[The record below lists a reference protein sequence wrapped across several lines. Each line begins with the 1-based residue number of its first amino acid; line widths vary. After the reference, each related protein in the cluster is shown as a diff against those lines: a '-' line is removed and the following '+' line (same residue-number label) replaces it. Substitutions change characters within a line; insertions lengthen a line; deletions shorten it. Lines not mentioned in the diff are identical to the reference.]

1 MATTDRPQAQTVKR
15 DFRQEA
21 TDAIVRMLEEG
32 VAPWQ
37 KPWQAGTIATPF
49 NPTTEKPYR
58 GGNAVYL
65 MAVAARRGYDDPRW
79 MSYKQAQ
86 QRGWQVRRGETGTQ
100 IEYWEFPSAS
110 REREHRGSQ
119 PDSQQGDKPAP
130 RMIHRIY
137 TVFNAKQIDGIPLY
151 TPKQR
156 AEFEVVRA
164 AESILEN
171 SGARILHDQ
180 NDRAFYNRD
189 ADSIHLPPK
198 AAFASAPDY
207 YGTAL
212 HELAHWTGHPSRLN
226 RPTLN
231 ESYRFGDLNYAQ
243 EELRAELTSLF
254 LAAERGIPHNPAS
267 HAAYVGS
274 WLQALRNDK
283 NEIFRAAK
291 DAHRATDFLLALELE
306 QSVDKAL
313 KAGAPQLRRE
323 TAEYV
328 AAYEPGSGTVDLE
341 QKRTATEHRA
351 PAERDPAEKAEPLA
365 EAEKAAE
372 QILDDQVQ
380 SLPEPSP
387 LKKSFAAAQEMTR
400 RELNQSARTFVA
412 DTASGVYRGEIIG
425 ETELHVVQR
434 LSPQST
440 VAHMKSLL
448 ERVPQV
454 GESVAISYSQ
464 SRAIV
469 NSFEPRERTRALA
482 R

>member
-1 MATTDRPQAQTVKR
+1 MATTDRPQPATAKR

-21 TDAIVRMLEEG
+21 TDAIIRMLEEG

-37 KPWQAGTIATPF
+37 KPWQSGAIATPF

-100 IEYWEFPSAS
+100 IEYWEFPPAS
-110 REREHRGSQ
+110 REREQRSSQ
-119 PDSQQGDKPAP
+119 PDSEQGDKAAP

-137 TVFNAKQIDGIPLY
+137 TVFNAKQIDGIPPY
-151 TPKQR
+151 APKHR

-164 AESILEN
+164 AESILDN

-180 NDRAFYNRD
+180 NDRAFYNRA

-198 AAFASAPDY
+198 SAFSSAPDY

-313 KAGAPQLRRE
+313 EAGAPQLRRE

-328 AAYEPGSGTVDLE
+328 AAYEPGLGTVDLE
-341 QKRTATEHRA
+341 QKQTATEHRT
-351 PAERDPAEKAEPLA
+351 PADRDPAGTTEPLA
-365 EAEKAAE
+365 EAEKTAE

-387 LKKSFAAAQEMTR
+387 LKRSFAAAQEITR
-400 RELNQSARTFVA
+400 NQLNENARTFVA
-412 DTASGVYRGEIIG
+412 DTASGLYRGEIIG
-425 ETELHVVQR
+425 ETDLHLVQR
-434 LSPQST
+434 LSAQST
-440 VAHMKSLL
+440 VAHRKSALDKIP
-448 ERVPQV
+448 RV
-454 GESVAISYSQ
+454 GESVGVSYSQ
-464 SRAIV
+464 GRALV
-469 NSFEPRERTRALA
+469 SAFEPRERTRALA